1 MGDQS
6 GIRIH
11 QDESLRLSMLWRHLS
26 AVVEESY
33 VTVFTRHRE
42 MTHLLGSRVFTQVQ
56 MTTKLQRVFEE
67 LGAIQTDF

>member
-33 VTVFTRHRE
+33 VTVFTRHRK